1 MKDTKETIEDFQGLK
16 KERTRLVKRKRIIDS
31 EYPYL
36 EQQET
41 NVKQKLR
48 VSPTYISRK

>member
-1 MKDTKETIEDFQGLK
+1 MIQMKHTKDSIEEYQGAK

-36 EQQET
+36 EQQ
-41 NVKQKLR
+41 
-48 VSPTYISRK
+48 